1 MKKFFAEFKKF
12 ISRGNVMDMA
22 VGTIVGAAFTAIVTA
37 LSNGIL
43 KPIINTIIYY
53 LCGGNADALNK
64 MYTPLVKVWVLD
76 EAGNA
81 TNVLD
86 MTKSIYI
93 DWGAFISAII
103 NFLIMA
109 FVVFLIVKSVSRV
122 SQAAQKLSKKEE
134 EEAPAPTTK
143 TCPYCRSEIDIE
155 AVKCPHCTSDITE

>member
-1 MKKFFAEFKKF
+1 MIWNKYCVNIQLIIKENIIIKKFFEEFRAF
-12 ISRGNVMDMA
+12 IAKG
-22 VGTIVGAAFTAIVTA
+22 
-37 LSNGIL
+37 
-43 KPIINTIIYY
+43 
-53 LCGGNADALNK
+53 
-64 MYTPLVKVWVLD
+64 
-76 EAGNA
+76 
-81 TNVLD
+81 NVLD
-86 MTKSIYI
+86 MAGGVIIGGAFGSVVSGLTDNIIQPLLNCIGGAEVQGKIQLFGTENYL
-93 DWGAFISAII
+93 DYGAFISAII

>member
-1 MKKFFAEFKKF
+1 MLIWNKYCVNIQLKIKENIIIKKFFEEFRAF
-12 ISRGNVMDMA
+12 IAKGNVLDMA
-22 VGTIVGAAFTAIVTA
+22 VGVIIGGAFGSVVSGLTD
-37 LSNGIL
+37 N
-43 KPIINTIIYY
+43 IIQPLLNCIGGAEVQGKIQLFGTENY
-53 LCGGNADALNK
+53 LD
-64 MYTPLVKVWVLD
+64 Y
-76 EAGNA
+76 
-81 TNVLD
+81 
-86 MTKSIYI
+86 
-93 DWGAFISAII
+93 GAFISAII